1 MTTKPIERY
10 FLTLCGALGKLGN
23 SATDVMYQLLTR
35 TDMDD
40 EYVLGAYR
48 IRHGL
53 NMGTGGIFYSFF
65 VDITCHYLSE

>member
-1 MTTKPIERY
+1 MTTKPVERQRY
-10 FLTLCGALGKLGN
+10 FLTLCGALGKLGD

-40 EYVLGAYR
+40 EHVLGAYR

-53 NMGTGGIFYSFF
+53 NMGNYTDLMFF
-65 VDITCHYLSE
+65 VGNDVKH